1 MIIIKVLGAE
11 RSIATANSFSNTAN
25 LVRVVNPTTA
35 AVLNIAYANGVV
47 YANTT
52 VTNTQPIIVEKGL
65 TDTLQGTGMLASP
78 VAYRG

>member
-1 MIIIKVLGAE
+1 MILKILGAE
-11 RSIATANSFSNTAN
+11 RSIATANAFSNTAN

-65 TDTLQGTGMLASP
+65 TDTLQGTGMLAVP
-78 VAYRG
+78 VAYRY

>member
-1 MIIIKVLGAE
+1 MFIKLLGAE
-11 RSIATANSFSNTAN
+11 RAISTANNFGNTAN
-25 LVRVVNPTTA
+25 LCRIVNPGAA

-52 VTNTQPIIVEKGL
+52 VTNTQPIIVVKDL
-65 TDTLQGTGMLASP
+65 TDTLQGTGMLATP